1 MASFLFGS
9 DPEQNII
16 SCYKVNDKTI
26 RVYKKINNIV
36 SYEDREFYPFFF
48 ISDISL
54 IEELTPQPLKKKLQ
68 GNNYYKYL
76 CVFQNWNDLKNA
88 YNFAFETYKKKKDIS
103 EKEFNEIS
111 FKNDPIG
118 QYLIE
123 YGKTLFKGFSFSDLY
138 RINIELIT
146 KNNPKDKNQE
156 ISAIILT
163 DNKGWKRIIQDS
175 RKNDAQKIQ
184 EFIKIIIDKDPDII
198 AGYNLYSSTLDF
210 LIKKCEELEINLNI
224 GRNDLP
230 IEKQE
235 RFFKYDYDFEKNKIV
250 IPGRH
255 FVDIIDLVLQY
266 DVIKKLQDVG
276 SLNNIINLFN
286 IKIDD
291 RISNDESEKVFNNC
305 IIINEIC
312 EKLLPSIFYLNRLI
326 SYNLGRVLKLTHAQK
341 IDSILYREYLKQ
353 RYTLP
358 IPDKTDPSIG
368 QINEIYYTG
377 VLGPIVVCEVIKLYQ
392 NAILKSEFK
401 SEKDPLGLFKKALQ
415 DIMNI
420 IKPEEIAESTPE
432 NESDKEN
439 YEPEFKKAL
448 ESFSHSFFPYLNTP
462 WVIYNSKEFGENV
475 FQIAKELMDK
485 ITKYI
490 SYTGGIPVQVDNN
503 EIVFVPPRDITSEE
517 LEKSYVSMLSKKMVE
532 VEGIEYKFRARR
544 VLSYKKKNMAF
555 LLYNNKILMKTN
567 ILFPHNLENFARK
580 FLLQCIDYILNNK
593 IQEIHNLFV
602 SYYNDIRDRKLDI
615 TDFMRTEIIKESL
628 SDYNFRVKKEKRN
641 IIPHYQLALSTG
653 KTYKINDKISFYV
666 ISDEAVHKRLNIDK
680 EIIQKMQNLSEEIL
694 DTKINPKDIYQG
706 CENLKLASEWN
717 PNFRDESIEY
727 YQNRLF
733 EIADKLKVFFT
744 PEDFSN
750 VFSVD
755 ELFTYPLDK
764 VKIRTSRAE

>member
-1 MASFLFGS
+1 MTSFLFGS

-16 SCYKVNDKTI
+16 ACYQLNEKTI

-54 IEELTPQPLKKKLQ
+54 LEEFNPQPLKKKLQ

-88 YNFAFETYKKKKDIS
+88 YNFAFDTIRKKKNIS
-103 EKEFNEIS
+103 EKDFIEIS
-111 FKNDPIG
+111 IKNDPVG

-123 YGKTLFKGFSFSDLY
+123 YGKTLFKGLNFSDLY

-146 KNNPKDKNQE
+146 KKSTKDKHQE

-163 DNKGWKRIIQDS
+163 DNKGWKKIIQDN

-184 EFIKIIIDKDPDII
+184 EFISIVIEKDPDII
-198 AGYNLYSSTLDF
+198 AGYNLYSYTLDF
-210 LIKKCEELEINLNI
+210 LTKKCEEFNIELNI
-224 GRNDLP
+224 GRNSLP
-230 IEKQE
+230 IKKQE

-255 FVDIIDLVLQY
+255 FVDINDLVLQF
-266 DVIKKLQDVG
+266 DVIKKLQDIG

-291 RISNDESEKVFNNC
+291 KISNDEPEKPFNNC

-312 EKLLPSIFYLNRLI
+312 EKLLPSVFYLNRLI
-326 SYNLGRVLKLTHAQK
+326 SYNLGRVLKLTNAQK

-353 RYTLP
+353 RYSLP
-358 IPDKTDPSIG
+358 SSDKTDPSIG
-368 QINEIYYTG
+368 QISEIYYTG
-377 VLGPIVVCEVIKLYQ
+377 VLGPIIVCEVIKLYQ

-401 SEKDPLGLFKKALQ
+401 SEKDPLDLFKKMLQ

-420 IKPEEIAESTPE
+420 VKPEEVSESNSD
-432 NESDKEN
+432 NESDREN
-439 YEPEFKKAL
+439 FEPDFKKAL
-448 ESFSHSFFPYLNTP
+448 EYFSHSFFSYLNTP
-462 WVIYNSKEFGENV
+462 WVIYNSKEYGENV
-475 FQIAKELMDK
+475 FQLAKELMEK

-490 SYTGGIPVQVDNN
+490 SYTGGIPVQVDGN
-503 EIVFVPPRDITSEE
+503 EIIFVPPRDVTNEE

-567 ILFPHNLENFARK
+567 LLFPHNLENFARK

-615 TDFMRTEIIKESL
+615 SDFMRTEIIKESL
-628 SDYNFRVKKEKRN
+628 SDYNFKVKNDKKN

-653 KTYKINDKISFYV
+653 KNYKINDKISFYV

-680 EIIQKMQNLSEEIL
+680 EVIQRMQNLTHGIL
-694 DTKINPKDIYQG
+694 DTKINPKDIYFG

-733 EIADKLKVFFT
+733 EMADKLKVFFT
-744 PEDFSN
+744 AEDFSN

-755 ELFTYPLDK
+755 ELFTYPLDN
-764 VKIRTSRAE
+764 VKIKTSKVE